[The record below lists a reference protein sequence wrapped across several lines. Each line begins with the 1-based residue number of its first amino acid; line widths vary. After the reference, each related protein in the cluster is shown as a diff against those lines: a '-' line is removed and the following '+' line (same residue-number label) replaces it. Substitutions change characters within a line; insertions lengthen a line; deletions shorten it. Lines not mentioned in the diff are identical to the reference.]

1 MIDWLFMLVSGSMI
15 ECICRDQD
23 EEVSRILEEK
33 QRLIAEI
40 LQESVQ
46 NLLATVSPLAGFP
59 WTFFLLTLAK
69 QICMP
74 TKIETNFI
82 FVIFN

>member
-1 MIDWLFMLVSGSMI
+1 MLVSGSMI

-46 NLLATVSPLAGFP
+46 NYSGYCVAPSGLSLNLAFYSSTCQANLQAGP
-59 WTFFLLTLAK
+59 KVNKL
-69 QICMP
+69 
-74 TKIETNFI
+74 
-82 FVIFN
+82 